1 MHATCPAQ
9 QDGTPLV
16 RHVVSAPARVR
27 HGRGSQL
34 QKILEMQ
41 QPQSQGGVRK
51 TLSVRTGYTDVCMY
65 IVYSCIFINIYI
77 YISTCSTR
85 SFLAV
90 VLNRHFGHGASCV
103 CKTRRVSSCLLITT
117 VLVPERFVHMPSQT
131 LCTETWSR
139 LFLIPTWS
147 KNNCKH
153 AEISQNINKL
163 VSHGL

>member
-65 IVYSCIFINIYI
+65 IVYSI
-77 YISTCSTR
+77 
-85 SFLAV
+85 
-90 VLNRHFGHGASCV
+90 
-103 CKTRRVSSCLLITT
+103 
-117 VLVPERFVHMPSQT
+117 
-131 LCTETWSR
+131 
-139 LFLIPTWS
+139 
-147 KNNCKH
+147 
-153 AEISQNINKL
+153 
-163 VSHGL
+163 

>member
-51 TLSVRTGYTDVCMY
+51 TLSVRTGDTDVCMY
-65 IVYSCIFINIYI
+65 IYI
-77 YISTCSTR
+77 YSTR

-90 VLNRHFGHGASCV
+90 VLNQHFGHG
-103 CKTRRVSSCLLITT
+103 VS
-117 VLVPERFVHMPSQT
+117 
-131 LCTETWSR
+131 
-139 LFLIPTWS
+139 
-147 KNNCKH
+147 
-153 AEISQNINKL
+153 
-163 VSHGL
+163 